1 MRRFALVRSLLLGIL
16 SLFVFVAPAAAG
28 DFRGANSVTV
38 GDGETID
45 DDLYVGAGTV
55 SIGGTIEGDA
65 TIAAG
70 TVTVTGTVNG
80 SLNVGGGSI
89 DVLGEVTGAVRV
101 SGGTVRI
108 AGSVGRDVVVFGGTA
123 TIEPDAEVGGDVAGG
138 VGMLTVGG
146 TIGGDVLAGAGTLRV
161 TGTIEGGIEASVGEL
176 IIEGDASVGGDVTY
190 TSEREAQIADTAQIG
205 GSVERHEPAPGTG
218 GGGDGG
224 ESIPGVT
231 PILAFIGVLVGMLI
245 FGWTLLAIRPRL
257 VLGSGELLRTRP
269 LPALGFGLLAW
280 VGQFVVVAFLLLCAV
295 LFAILAGA
303 IGGAFA
309 FAAVVMILLII
320 ILFVIASVPV
330 AMAIG
335 GLILRG
341 DRSPYLTYLVGAVI
355 LAAIVVVTG
364 LVPALGALVALT
376 IWIIGLGAF
385 VLYLMRTRT
394 VPWTYGAPP
403 AAAGENPWPT
413 PAAPAG

>member
-16 SLFVFVAPAAAG
+16 SLFAFVAPAAAG
-28 DFRGANSVTV
+28 DFRGANTVTV
-38 GDGETID
+38 GEGETID

-80 SLNVGGGSI
+80 SLNVGGGSV

-108 AGSVGRDVVVFGGTA
+108 AGSVGRDVVVFGGSV

-138 VGMLTVGG
+138 VGTLTVGG

-161 TGTIEGGIEASVGEL
+161 TGTIEGGIEAAVGDL
-176 IIEGDASVGGDVTY
+176 IIEGDASVGGNVTY
-190 TSEREAQIADTAQIG
+190 TSEREAQIVDTAQIG
-205 GSVERHEPAPGTG
+205 GSVERREPPPGTG
-218 GGGDGG
+218 GGDGAG
-224 ESIPGVT
+224 SIPGAT
-231 PILAFIGVLVGMLI
+231 PILAFLGVLVGMLI

-280 VGQFVVVAFLLLCAV
+280 VGQFVLVAFLLLCAV
-295 LFAILAGA
+295 LFAILAGT
-303 IGGAFA
+303 IGGAFV
-309 FAAVVMILLII
+309 FAAVVLILLII
-320 ILFVIASVPV
+320 VLLVISSVPM

-341 DRSPYLTYLVGAVI
+341 DRSPYLAYLVGALI
-355 LAAIVVVTG
+355 LAAIIVVTG
-364 LVPALGALVALT
+364 LVPALGGLVALA
-376 IWIIGLGAF
+376 IWILGLGAF

-403 AAAGENPWPT
+403 AAAGERPWPT